1 MKNLIK
7 YIVAV
12 IFIGLPFFSFAN
24 DGTTK
29 KERNYI
35 THGNEEYNNG
45 NYQKAIQQ
53 YEEALKLNPGSQVA
67 EFNIASALVNLPE
80 SKDLESK
87 ALQRAIKIFTN
98 LSTSSSSNIAQK
110 SLFNLG
116 HIAYNQKKYQ
126 QSIDFYKKVLRNDP
140 RNDRARKYLRM
151 AQLQQ
156 QNQDK
161 KDNQEEEKEKNKE
174 EQKQDKKEKNKD
186 SNKEEQENSQQ
197 NKNQPSSPQQ
207 LNDANA
213 EKILK
218 SIENKE
224 QETLLRIKKRAI
236 DAKRTD
242 KEANGSF
249 TDKPW

>member
-1 MKNLIK
+1 M
-7 YIVAV
+7 
-12 IFIGLPFFSFAN
+12 
-24 DGTTK
+24 
-29 KERNYI
+29 
-35 THGNEEYNNG
+35 
-45 NYQKAIQQ
+45 
-53 YEEALKLNPGSQVA
+53 
-67 EFNIASALVNLPE
+67 
-80 SKDLESK
+80 
-87 ALQRAIKIFTN
+87 
-98 LSTSSSSNIAQK
+98 
-110 SLFNLG
+110 FNLG
-116 HIAYNQKKYQ
+116 HIAYNQKNYQ

-151 AQLQQ
+151 AQLQLQ
-156 QNQDK
+156 NNNQDK
-161 KDNQEEEKEKNKE
+161 KDNQDKEAEKEKSKE
-174 EQKQDKKEKNKD
+174 EEKQDKKEENKD
-186 SNKEEQENSQQ
+186 NNKEEQDNTQQ
-197 NKNQPSSPQQ
+197 KKNQPAPPQQ

>member
-1 MKNLIK
+1 MNLIK
-7 YIVAV
+7 YIVTA
-12 IFIGLPFFSFAN
+12 IFIALSFFSYAN

-35 THGNEEYNNG
+35 SLGNEEYHNG

-80 SKDLESK
+80 SKDIESK
-87 ALQRAIKIFTN
+87 SLQKAVKIFTN
-98 LSTSSSSNIAQK
+98 LSASSSSNIAQK

-126 QSIDFYKKVLRNDP
+126 QSIDLYKKVLRIDP

-151 AQLQQ
+151 AQLQLQ
-156 QNQDK
+156 NQNQDK
-161 KDNQEEEKEKNKE
+161 KDE
-174 EQKQDKKEKNKD
+174 NKD
-186 SNKEEQENSQQ
+186 NNKSEQENSRQ
-197 NKNQPSSPQQ
+197 NKNQPSPPQQ

-236 DAKRTD
+236 DAKHTD

>member
-1 MKNLIK
+1 MIKMNLIK
-7 YIVAV
+7 YIVTA
-12 IFIGLPFFSFAN
+12 IFIALSFFSYAN

-35 THGNEEYNNG
+35 SLGNEEYHNG

-80 SKDLESK
+80 SKDIESK
-87 ALQRAIKIFTN
+87 SLQKAVKIFTN
-98 LSTSSSSNIAQK
+98 LSASSSSNIAQK

-126 QSIDFYKKVLRNDP
+126 QSIDLYKKVLRIDP

-151 AQLQQ
+151 AQLQLQ
-156 QNQDK
+156 NQNQDK
-161 KDNQEEEKEKNKE
+161 KEDKE
-174 EQKQDKKEKNKD
+174 ENKD
-186 SNKEEQENSQQ
+186 ENKDNNKSEQENSRQ
-197 NKNQPSSPQQ
+197 NKNQPSPPQQ

-236 DAKRTD
+236 DAKHTD

>member
-1 MKNLIK
+1 MNLIK
-7 YIVAV
+7 YIVTA
-12 IFIGLPFFSFAN
+12 IFIALSFFSYAN

-35 THGNEEYNNG
+35 SLGNEEYLNG

-80 SKDLESK
+80 SKDIESK
-87 ALQRAIKIFTN
+87 SLQKAVKIFTN

-126 QSIDFYKKVLRNDP
+126 QSIDLYKKVLRIDS

-151 AQLQQ
+151 AQLQLQ
-156 QNQDK
+156 NQNQDK
-161 KDNQEEEKEKNKE
+161 KENQEKDENKK
-174 EQKQDKKEKNKD
+174 EQKQDKNDKNKD
-186 SNKEEQENSQQ
+186 NNKSEQENSQQ
-197 NKNQPSSPQQ
+197 NKNQPPTPQQ

>member
-1 MKNLIK
+1 MIKMNLIK
-7 YIVAV
+7 YIVTS
-12 IFIGLPFFSFAN
+12 IFIALSFFSYAN
-24 DGTTK
+24 NGTTK

-35 THGNEEYNNG
+35 SLGNEEYHNG

-53 YEEALKLNPGSQVA
+53 YEAALKLNPGSQVA

-80 SKDLESK
+80 SKDIESK
-87 ALQRAIKIFTN
+87 SLQKAVKIFTN
-98 LSTSSSSNIAQK
+98 LSASSSSNIAQK

-126 QSIDFYKKVLRNDP
+126 QSIDLYKKVLRIDP

-151 AQLQQ
+151 AQLQLQ
-156 QNQDK
+156 NQNQDK
-161 KDNQEEEKEKNKE
+161 KEDKEENKE
-174 EQKQDKKEKNKD
+174 EQKQDKKDENKD
-186 SNKEEQENSQQ
+186 NNKSEQENSQQ
-197 NKNQPSSPQQ
+197 NKNQPSPPQQ